1 MKSAADFG
9 VSEMILKGIV
19 LARRIVMN
27 RRRTLLFAVV
37 LVAVASS
44 GCGYNTLVSKQQNV
58 REKWANI
65 ESQLQR
71 RADLIPNTFEA
82 ARAASIQ
89 EQEVFG
95 QIAEA
100 RSRLLNATHA
110 APQGE
115 NGDKTP
121 EQKQAV
127 IDAANSFGG
136 TVGRLL
142 SLAEAYPELR
152 STESFKKVQD
162 AVEGTENRIAVARE
176 DYNAAVKDYNT
187 SRGQFPMAI
196 AAKMYG
202 FKDEPYFRAE
212 EGAREAPKINA
223 DSVRRDQGGQSNANK

>member
-1 MKSAADFG
+1 MKTRR
-9 VSEMILKGIV
+9 V
-19 LARRIVMN
+19 L
-27 RRRTLLFAVV
+27 LLAF
-37 LVAVASS
+37 VAFVAFASS
-44 GCGYNTLVSKQQNV
+44 GCGYNTLTAKQQNV
-58 REKWANI
+58 KEKWANI

-82 ARAASIQ
+82 ARASSIQ

-100 RSRLLNATHA
+100 RSRLLNATRE
-110 APQGE
+110 APKGE

-142 SLAEAYPELR
+142 SLAEAYPQLR
-152 STESFKKVQD
+152 STEAFQKVQT
-162 AVEGTENRIAVARE
+162 VLEGTENRISVARE
-176 DYNAAVKDYNT
+176 DYNASVKDYNT
-187 SRGQFPMAI
+187 ARSSFPTVI
-196 AAKMYG
+196 SAKMYG

-212 EGAREAPKINA
+212 EGAREAHKINA
-223 DSVRRDQGGQSNANK
+223 DSLRRDQGGSSNK

>member
-1 MKSAADFG
+1 MK
-9 VSEMILKGIV
+9 VRRMLL
-19 LARRIVMN
+19 LA
-27 RRRTLLFAVV
+27 
-37 LVAVASS
+37 AVALVSLSAS
-44 GCGYNTLVSKQQNV
+44 GCGYNTLVAEQQNV
-58 REKWANI
+58 KEKWSNV

-71 RADLIPNTFEA
+71 RADLLPNTFEA
-82 ARAASIQ
+82 ARGASIQ
-89 EQEVFG
+89 EQEVYG

-100 RSRLLNATHA
+100 RSRLLNATSA

-152 STESFKKVQD
+152 ATESFKKVQD
-162 AVEGTENRIAVARE
+162 AVEGTENRISVARE
-176 DYNAAVKDYNT
+176 DYNAAVRDYNT
-187 SRGQFPMAI
+187 TRGSFPTVI
-196 AAKMYG
+196 GAKMYG
-202 FKDEPYFRAE
+202 FKEEPYFRAE

-223 DSVRRDQGGQSNANK
+223 DSLRRDQNPNR

>member
-1 MKSAADFG
+1 M
-9 VSEMILKGIV
+9 
-19 LARRIVMN
+19 
-27 RRRTLLFAVV
+27 LLFAVV
-37 LVAVASS
+37 VVIAVSS
-44 GCGYNTLVSKQQNV
+44 GGCGYNTLVTKQQNV

-82 ARAASIQ
+82 ARASSIQ

-100 RSRLLNATHA
+100 RSRLLNATHD
-110 APQGE
+110 APKGE

-162 AVEGTENRIAVARE
+162 AVEGTENRISVARE

-187 SRGQFPMAI
+187 TRSTFPTVI
-196 AAKMYG
+196 GAKMYG

-223 DSVRRDQGGQSNANK
+223 DSLRRNQSGQSNK

>member
-1 MKSAADFG
+1 MKTRR
-9 VSEMILKGIV
+9 V
-19 LARRIVMN
+19 L
-27 RRRTLLFAVV
+27 LLTF
-37 LVAVASS
+37 VAFVAFASS
-44 GCGYNTLVSKQQNV
+44 GCGYNTLTAKQQNV
-58 REKWANI
+58 KEKWANI

-82 ARAASIQ
+82 ARASSIQ

-100 RSRLLNATHA
+100 RSRLLNATRE

-142 SLAEAYPELR
+142 SLAEAYPQLR
-152 STESFKKVQD
+152 STEAFQKVQT
-162 AVEGTENRIAVARE
+162 VLEGTENRISVSRE

-187 SRGQFPMAI
+187 SRSSFPTVI
-196 AAKMYG
+196 GAKMYG
-202 FKDEPYFRAE
+202 FKEEPYFRAE
-212 EGAREAPKINA
+212 EGAHEAPKLNG
-223 DSVRRDQGGQSNANK
+223 DSLRRDQGGSSNK

>member
-1 MKSAADFG
+1 M
-9 VSEMILKGIV
+9 LL
-19 LARRIVMN
+19 LALVV
-27 RRRTLLFAVV
+27 FASVT
-37 LVAVASS
+37 AS

-58 REKWANI
+58 KEKWANV

-71 RADLIPNTFEA
+71 RADLLPNTFEA

-100 RSRLLNATHA
+100 RSRLLNATHD
-110 APQGE
+110 APKGE

-162 AVEGTENRIAVARE
+162 AVEGTENRISVARE
-176 DYNAAVKDYNT
+176 DYNAAVKDYNI
-187 SRGQFPMAI
+187 SRGQFPMVI

-202 FKDEPYFRAE
+202 FKEEPFFTADA
-212 EGAREAPKINA
+212 GAHEAPKLNG
-223 DSVRRDQGGQSNANK
+223 DSLRRNQGGQSNTK

>member
-1 MKSAADFG
+1 MKTRR
-9 VSEMILKGIV
+9 V
-19 LARRIVMN
+19 L
-27 RRRTLLFAVV
+27 
-37 LVAVASS
+37 LVALVAFAAFASG
-44 GCGYNTLVSKQQNV
+44 GCGYNTLTAKQQNV
-58 REKWANI
+58 KEKWANI

-82 ARAASIQ
+82 ARASSIQ

-100 RSRLLNATHA
+100 RSRLLNATSA
-110 APQGE
+110 QPQGE
-115 NGDKTP
+115 GGDKTP

-136 TVGRLL
+136 TIGRLL

-152 STESFKKVQD
+152 STEAFQKVQT
-162 AVEGTENRIAVARE
+162 VLEGTENRIQVSRE

-187 SRGQFPMAI
+187 SRSQFPTVI
-196 AAKMYG
+196 GAKIYG

-223 DSVRRDQGGQSNANK
+223 DSLRRSQPSR